1 MSNLYVQFILS
12 LSTNFRGRHMRKGPS
27 LVLLLCRGRRAP
39 LPPPGGPLQAARP
52 VLVGAARVGV
62 RDGRQQSLLLLLL
75 LFVTIFVCCGVQK
88 CLLFGLCPHPKAI
101 FQSLE
106 KEGNLLPRCCRK
118 CSKLAPL
125 SILNSPCLY
134 PSHYLMQ
141 KILNSHCLYSLQYTF
156 AENII
161 RLFVHPQ

>member
-1 MSNLYVQFILS
+1 MNGQNGQHHCTANSPFPGHVYCRHPVQFILS
-12 LSTNFRGRHMRKGPS
+12 LSTRGIRTNQKLMWTAYAKGPS
-27 LVLLLCRGRRAP
+27 LVLLLRRGGRAP
-39 LPPPGGPLQAARP
+39 LPPPGGPLQAPRP

-75 LFVTIFVCCGVQK
+75 FGTIFVCCGVQK

-118 CSKLAPL
+118 C
-125 SILNSPCLY
+125 
-134 PSHYLMQ
+134 
-141 KILNSHCLYSLQYTF
+141 
-156 AENII
+156 
-161 RLFVHPQ
+161 